1 MDVIP
6 ILSTIILVATISTF
20 ILAIGAYILFK
31 VQEKRADQFI
41 RRGQEMEKT
50 ELVEPAIVGSNNL
63 LTTQPERTQILDGN
77 QTPKTSTVQKSKVST
92 LEQKSKESIK
102 KKKPTRN
109 KFMKFDSLGY
119 RNIDDDDKRIITWR

>member
-63 LTTQPERTQILDGN
+63 LTTQPERTQVLDGN

-109 KFMKFDSLGY
+109 KFMKFDSFGY